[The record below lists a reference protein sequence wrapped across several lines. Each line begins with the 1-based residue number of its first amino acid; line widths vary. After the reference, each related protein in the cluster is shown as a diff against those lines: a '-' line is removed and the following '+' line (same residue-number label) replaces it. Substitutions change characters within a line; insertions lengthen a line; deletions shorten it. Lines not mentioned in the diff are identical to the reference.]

1 MTNPAMAVYH
11 QNLGYQFYYM
21 STVESKLRSGT
32 ALVSE
37 LLQVDSTVDQDIKDE
52 SINSSI
58 IRFNRI
64 ADFFLSYLKMH
75 NTTKVYLEGYA
86 LGARGK
92 VFSIAE
98 NTAILKQRLWEANIE
113 VGIIPPTVVK
123 KHATDKGNASKDDM
137 KAAFEGTEDVHLLEE
152 ISHYKH
158 SPYTDCIDAYW
169 TLRCGLDIT
178 H

>member
-1 MTNPAMAVYH
+1 MTNPAMAVFH
-11 QNLGYQFYYM
+11 PNLGYQFYYM
-21 STVESKLRSGT
+21 STSESKLRT
-32 ALVSE
+32 DMTLISE
-37 LLQVDSTVDQDIKDE
+37 PIELETTVDKDIKDE

-64 ADFFLSYLKMH
+64 ADFFISYLKLH
-75 NTTKVYLEGYA
+75 ETKRVYLEGYA

-98 NTAILKQRLWEANIE
+98 NTAILKQRLLQEDIE
-113 VGIIPPTVVK
+113 VHIIPPTVIK
-123 KHATDKGNASKDDM
+123 KFATGKGNASKDEM
-137 KAAFEGTEDVHLLEE
+137 KVAFENSEDKLCLEA

-169 TLRCGLDIT
+169 TLRCGLDKI